1 MARMSTP
8 QRLVSILVAILV
20 VIAVLV
26 LGLSAG
32 GAGIAE
38 GPSPGSSA
46 SADPSAPSLP
56 STPTPS
62 VVPTGSAPTDAEV
75 MQILADIEEQ
85 VIAIR
90 GLPAP
95 DIGPA
100 EIISREELAVELRTL
115 FDEQYPQDERDRDN
129 LTLRA
134 LGLLAPDED
143 VAELQLELL
152 GDQVLGF
159 YDDIER
165 RMVVVSD
172 AGLDVAARITYAHEY
187 THALQDAAFDL
198 DSLEIDVPGEDDR
211 GLARTALIEGDAT
224 VTMLAWML
232 QNLSQSEILEYFG
245 SVDIP
250 DTTGIP
256 SWMVAQLAFPYEA
269 GLNWTTVLAGGD
281 PTRPDFTEL
290 DAAFADPPD
299 STEQVIDVDKWEPR
313 EGPDE
318 IDPVDLAAA
327 LGTGWREV
335 DATPI
340 GQATIAI
347 MLEHFG
353 TSPVEAREAAAGWG
367 GDRVVVAAGPDDE
380 FAASWR
386 LSWDTA
392 TDATEFI
399 TAYESVISTFDFAA
413 TVIELPDG
421 DILVVHATTDELVT
435 RTVNA
440 AS

>member
-1 MARMSTP
+1 MARMSTS

-20 VIAVLV
+20 VIAVAV
-26 LGLSAG
+26 LGLSAA
-32 GAGIAE
+32 GAGIGQ
-38 GPSPGSSA
+38 GPSPTA
-46 SADPSAPSLP
+46 SARTDPSAPTLP
-56 STPTPS
+56 STPATS
-62 VVPTGSAPTDAEV
+62 TAPTASALTDAEV
-75 MQILADIEEQ
+75 RQALADIEEQ

-90 GLPAP
+90 GLAAP
-95 DIGPA
+95 HISPA
-100 EIISREELAVELRTL
+100 EIISREQLAVELRTL

-143 VAELQLELL
+143 VAELQLQLL

-159 YDDIER
+159 YDDIEQ

-187 THALQDAAFDL
+187 THALQDAAFDF
-198 DSLEIDVPGEDDR
+198 DSLETDVPGEDDR

-232 QNLSQSEILEYFG
+232 QNLGQSEILEYFG
-245 SVDIP
+245 SVDVP

-256 SWMVAQLAFPYEA
+256 SWMVAQLAFPYES
-269 GLNWTTVLAGGD
+269 GLNWTTILAGGD

-290 DAAFADPPD
+290 DAAFDDPPD
-299 STEQVIDVDKWEPR
+299 STEQVIDIDKWEAR
-313 EGPDE
+313 ESPDA
-318 IDPVDLAAA
+318 IDEVDLAAA
-327 LGTGWREV
+327 LGTGWRGV

-353 TSPVEAREAAAGWG
+353 TSAGVARQAAAGWG
-367 GDRVVVAAGPDDE
+367 GDRVVVASGPDDA
-380 FAASWR
+380 FAAAWR
-386 LSWDTA
+386 LSWDSA
-392 TDATEFI
+392 TDAAEFV
-399 TAYESVISTFDFAA
+399 TAYELVIGTLEFPA
-413 TVIELPDG
+413 TVVELSDG
-421 DILVVHATTDELVT
+421 DILVVHASTDELLA
-435 RTVNA
+435 RTVDA